1 MRAPGPGRGFTLV
14 ELLVVVLIA
23 GLVLAVTPPLLTAAL
38 PGLQAR
44 ASAQQLAAG
53 LRMARVQAM
62 AGGGEAV
69 LLIDLARHSFRVG
82 GRPEVRLAQ
91 GVDLSLDTARTETDG
106 ERFGGIRFFG
116 DGSSTGGRIT
126 LRAGP
131 HAWRVDVDWLTG
143 RVRLDEAV

>member
-62 AGGGEAV
+62 AGGG
-69 LLIDLARHSFRVG
+69 
-82 GRPEVRLAQ
+82 RP
-91 GVDLSLDTARTETDG
+91 SC
-106 ERFGGIRFFG
+106 
-116 DGSSTGGRIT
+116 
-126 LRAGP
+126 
-131 HAWRVDVDWLTG
+131 
-143 RVRLDEAV
+143 